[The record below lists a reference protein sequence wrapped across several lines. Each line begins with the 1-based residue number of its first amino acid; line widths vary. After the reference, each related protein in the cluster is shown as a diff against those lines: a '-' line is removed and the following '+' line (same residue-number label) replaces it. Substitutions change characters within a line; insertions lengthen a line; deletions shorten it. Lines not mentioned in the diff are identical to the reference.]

1 MPKSQESGRK
11 IVARN
16 RKAHHEYHL
25 EEFFEAGIVLMG
37 SEIKSIRASRVSLQ
51 EGYVQARAGELWL
64 VNVHIATYE
73 QAGVFGHD
81 DPLRPRKLLLNKREI
96 ARIISRVQ
104 ERGYTIVPT
113 QVYLERG
120 LAKVQIALARG
131 KRLHDKRETIAKRDA
146 DREIRRM
153 LKDR

>member
-1 MPKSQESGRK
+1 MSKSNEPGRK

-25 EEFFEAGIVLMG
+25 EEFFEAGVVLMG
-37 SEIKSIRASRVSLQ
+37 SEIKSVRANRISLQ
-51 EGYVQARAGELWL
+51 EGFVQAREGEVWL
-64 VNVHIATYE
+64 LNVHIATYE

-96 ARIISRVQ
+96 ARIITRVQ

-113 QVYLERG
+113 QVYIERG

-131 KRLHDKRETIAKRDA
+131 KRMYDKRASIAKRDA
-146 DREIRRM
+146 DREIRRA